1 MRWWLPGD
9 LRDPITITTIGDWN
23 RDPPCPTKSSPPGIQ
38 AMELTLG
45 LCQTS
50 TWGEGTMG
58 VPPIPM
64 KPERLV
70 FLFLLLLLIPIS
82 TKFYM
87 VTGGYLGSITDT
99 LPSTEVLGPLPGA
112 TSWSQAAPLPR
123 ELQAIA
129 CSSPVASGPVLCEG
143 AIKGDPTQSVSI

>member
-9 LRDPITITTIGDWN
+9 LGDPITITTIGDWN
-23 RDPPCPTKSSPPGIQ
+23 GDSPCPKQSSPPGIQ

-58 VPPIPM
+58 VLPIPM
-64 KPERLV
+64 LPERLV
-70 FLFLLLLLIPIS
+70 FLSLLLIPIS

-87 VTGGYLGSITDT
+87 VTGGYLGSITNT

-129 CSSPVASGPVLCEG
+129 CSSPLAGGPVLCQG